1 MDVKALYPSMK
12 WREIV
17 ESVRE
22 LVEKSDLKVENVNW
36 REATKYIAVMY
47 TPEEIEEEGLT
58 AVIPTRE
65 SNRQVTINYLQS
77 DKNDDKWSKT
87 RKPGV
92 RQQKKILS
100 MVIAK
105 GVEVVMSNHTYRVG
119 DNIFLSSLREGP
131 LG

>member
-65 SNRQVTINYLQS
+65 SNR
-77 DKNDDKWSKT
+77 
-87 RKPGV
+87 
-92 RQQKKILS
+92 
-100 MVIAK
+100 
-105 GVEVVMSNHTYRVG
+105 
-119 DNIFLSSLREGP
+119 
-131 LG
+131 